1 MSIERDKNNLNKREK
16 LQDKEIKGKV
26 EDFI

>member
-16 LQDKEIKGKV
+16 LQDEEIKGKV